1 MDSLRQ
7 DLVYALRRLR
17 SAPGFT
23 LVAVVTLALGIGANG
38 ALFSVVNGV
47 LLQPL
52 PYPEPERLVRLAAL
66 YEGQRIVLSPA
77 NFYDASAAARSFEAL
92 AAYDTGGYTLTGHG
106 EPVRLQ
112 GAEVSAPFFDV
123 LKVRHLGRGFQAGD
137 NEPGRTPVAVLGH
150 GLWQERFGGDPAVL
164 GHTVTIDGEARTV
177 VGIAPAGF
185 AYPEQTQI
193 WLPLVYDEQFRVKSR
208 GAWYLS
214 AIGRLGSGFTL
225 GTARA
230 ELQAIAE
237 RLERDYPDQNEKL
250 GMTAV
255 ELREDLVGDVRLAL
269 LVLLGAVGFVLL
281 IACVNVANLLLARLS
296 AREGELAVRTA
307 LGAGRGR
314 LVRQLL
320 TEALVLGLAGG
331 AAGLALASWGTS
343 LLLALQPGD
352 LPRAAEVRVDWMVG
366 GFAAAL
372 SVLGSLLF
380 GAVPALRLAR
390 RDPAQALREGGRGL
404 HAGHGR
410 LGQGLVVAEI
420 ALAVALLVGA
430 GLLIRSF
437 TQLRRVAPGF
447 SVANALTLRVSLP
460 ETAYKEDAR
469 QVAFYRSLLQ
479 RLAALPGVRSAGA
492 TMGLPLSGIHFNFS
506 FEVEGRPKL
515 APAQQPSM
523 EVRVVSAEYFGA
535 IGMPVLAGRGF
546 TAADVAEAPR
556 VMVLSRSAVR
566 RFFPGEDPLGKQIN
580 LGWGGAD
587 SPRAGGT
594 VVGVV
599 GDVKDHGLAE
609 DHPPEA
615 YLPYAQR
622 PVRGMDLVLRTAVD
636 PASLAT
642 AAAAAVRELDP
653 DLPVTRVRTLEQIVS
668 RSVAVPRFYAL
679 LLAFFAGTALFLAA
693 LGVFGVLSYGVAQR
707 SREIGLRMA
716 LGARPADV
724 LRMVVGQ
731 ALRLA
736 ALGLLVGGASA
747 LVLSRTLVSLLF
759 ELTPTDPATFAMVAL
774 VLGAAAL
781 LAGALPALRAARLDP
796 LEALRQE

>member
-1 MDSLRQ
+1 
-7 DLVYALRRLR
+7 
-17 SAPGFT
+17 
-23 LVAVVTLALGIGANG
+23 
-38 ALFSVVNGV
+38 
-47 LLQPL
+47 
-52 PYPEPERLVRLAAL
+52 
-66 YEGQRIVLSPA
+66 
-77 NFYDASAAARSFEAL
+77 
-92 AAYDTGGYTLTGHG
+92 
-106 EPVRLQ
+106 
-112 GAEVSAPFFDV
+112 
-123 LKVRHLGRGFQAGD
+123 
-137 NEPGRTPVAVLGH
+137 
-150 GLWQERFGGDPAVL
+150 
-164 GHTVTIDGEARTV
+164 
-177 VGIAPAGF
+177 
-185 AYPEQTQI
+185 
-193 WLPLVYDEQFRVKSR
+193 
-208 GAWYLS
+208 
-214 AIGRLGSGFTL
+214 
-225 GTARA
+225 
-230 ELQAIAE
+230 
-237 RLERDYPDQNEKL
+237 
-250 GMTAV
+250 
-255 ELREDLVGDVRLAL
+255 
-269 LVLLGAVGFVLL
+269 
-281 IACVNVANLLLARLS
+281 
-296 AREGELAVRTA
+296 VRTA
-307 LGAGRGR
+307 IGAGRGR

-352 LPRAAEVRVDWMVG
+352 LPRAAEVRVDWTVV
-366 GFAAAL
+366 GFAAAI

-390 RDPAQALREGGRGL
+390 RDPAQTLREGGRGL
-404 HAGHGR
+404 HAGHGQ

-437 TQLRRVAPGF
+437 SQLRRVDPGF
-447 SVANALTLRVSLP
+447 QVANALTFRVSLP
-460 ETAYKEDAR
+460 DTAYKEGTR
-469 QVAFYRSLLQ
+469 KVAFYRSLLE

-492 TMGLPLSGIHFNFS
+492 TMGLPLSGLHLNFS

-580 LGWGGAD
+580 LGWGGD
-587 SPRAGGT
+587 GSPRAGGT

-615 YLPYAQR
+615 YLPHTQR
-622 PVRGMDLVLRTAVD
+622 PVQSMDLVLRTAVD

-679 LLAFFAGTALFLAA
+679 LLASFAGTALFLAA
-693 LGVFGVLSYGVAQR
+693 LGVFGVLSCAVAQR

-724 LRMVVGQ
+724 LSMVVAQ

-747 LVLSRTLVSLLF
+747 LVLSRTLASLLF
-759 ELTPTDPATFAMVAL
+759 ELTPTDPATFGMVAL

-796 LEALRQE
+796 LQALRLE